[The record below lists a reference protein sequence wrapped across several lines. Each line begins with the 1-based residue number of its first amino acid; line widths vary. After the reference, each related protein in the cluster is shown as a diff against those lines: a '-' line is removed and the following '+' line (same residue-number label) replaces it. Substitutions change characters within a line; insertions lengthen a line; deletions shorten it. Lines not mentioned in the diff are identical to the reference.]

1 MGDKMGGSKIFQKE
15 MKWGGGSGVGCST
28 QSNLETLLAVYKTCE
43 HWVKLLTRNTLLC
56 YIKSS
61 IQQIST
67 FTGCL
72 SVIFLL

>member
-1 MGDKMGGSKIFQKE
+1 MGDKIRGSEIFQKE
-15 MKWGGGSGVGCST
+15 MKGGGGGFSI
-28 QSNLETLLAVYKTCE
+28 QSNLKTLLAAYKTCE
-43 HWVKLLTRNTLLC
+43 HWVKLLTRNTLSC
-56 YIKSS
+56 YVKSS